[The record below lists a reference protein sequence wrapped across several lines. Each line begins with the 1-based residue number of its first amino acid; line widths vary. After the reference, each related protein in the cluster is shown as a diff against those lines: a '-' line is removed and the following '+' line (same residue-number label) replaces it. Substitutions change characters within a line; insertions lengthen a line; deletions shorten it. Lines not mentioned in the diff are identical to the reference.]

1 MNSSKPDPVQIY
13 IASGVY
19 GNDSVLQLWDELKKE
34 FPQLELTYNWAT
46 QGKAPIGEYPV
57 LSTKEYNGV
66 IAADILLVVLP
77 GGKGTHFEFG
87 LGVATC
93 PHVILL
99 ATEEMIDEHEG
110 SHTCVFYYLPTVRHA
125 IYDGTWEGKL
135 LKAKEILRETLGG

>member
-1 MNSSKPDPVQIY
+1 MNNDKPEPVPIY

-19 GNDSVLQLWDELKKE
+19 GNEGIIQLWEELKAE

-46 QGKAPIGEYPV
+46 QGKAPIGEYPD

-66 IAADILLVVLP
+66 IEAHILLVVLP

-99 ATEEMIDEHEG
+99 TTKEMIDEHEG
-110 SHTCVFYYLPTVRHA
+110 NHTCVFYYLPTVRHA
-125 IYDGTWEGKL
+125 IHDGTWDNKL
-135 LKAKEILRETLGG
+135 STAKEIIRETLGG